1 MSKRRRSPD
10 SPPARKDATKPVP
23 PGKVAAPVAAAGPER
38 LGWLWAA
45 GIFAAAALVRL
56 IAASQLGTQPLF
68 RQPQLDSLEY
78 LVWARKIA
86 AGTMVWPVPPPHGPG
101 YPVFLGLLLRF
112 FGDSLDAVR
121 RVQAVLGAGSCAFAA
136 AVAARVFGRRAGI
149 AAGLFLAVY
158 GPLVFLE
165 TSLLAEGL
173 LVFLL
178 LLALWLFVTLEK
190 DLPKVIATG
199 AVLGIA
205 ALVRPTAVAVLPA
218 LLLTLVWDHRARLR
232 ERRVWATAG
241 LLLVAFFLVTAP
253 VVWKISRVNGAFTPV
268 QGYGGFAFYIGNSP
282 KGDGLPSPRLGR
294 GWELLVSE
302 AARAGFHGAAED
314 QYYRHKAAAEIRAQ
328 PWAYLRLLASKA
340 LWLLQAEEIRDTH
353 SYAFFQDQ
361 SRLLGLLPGFGLLF
375 PLAACGIGL
384 AAKRPVST
392 VAFLPSLGEREGG
405 AGRGAGGEGLLLLV
419 SLAGFA
425 AVTVLTLVGT
435 RYRIPL
441 VPFLAIFAG
450 AALIE
455 AWDAA
460 RSRRFRACGFLAAGF
475 AAAWLLAHVRPYPPS
490 HNFAEEWSLSGRSL
504 EEDQDFTGAQ
514 DAYQRSLAA
523 DSSYVSA
530 WEGIGRSRLKQ
541 GDRPGAEEALRTALR
556 LDPQSQRAHY
566 YLAIVLRQT
575 LRADEAEKE
584 LRTVLSLVPDD
595 IPALHTLGEMLLN
608 RDEAA
613 AAEPLY
619 RKIIEVNPDDA
630 AAHLAL
636 ARVAGARNR
645 PQDGL
650 PEARRAT
657 ELEPENAEAWLLL
670 ARLALG
676 TQDAATAEQALQRTE
691 SIAGAANPQV
701 ALTRALLYR
710 LQGKREAAGE
720 LLRSLLMSNPGFQPA
735 AALLLANATEMGRRE
750 EAEAFLR
757 ELG

>member
-1 MSKRRRSPD
+1 MRRLREPNPRMSKRRRSPD
-10 SPPARKDATKPVP
+10 SPPARKDPRKPVAP
-23 PGKVAAPVAAAGPER
+23 TVTGPVAAAGPET

-56 IAASQLGTQPLF
+56 IVAAQLGAQPLF
-68 RQPQLDSLEY
+68 RWPQLDSLEY

-86 AGTMVWPVPPPHGPG
+86 AGTVVWPVPPPHGPG
-101 YPVFLGLLLRF
+101 YPTFLGLLLRL

-121 RVQAVLGAGSCAFAA
+121 RVQALLGAGSCALAA
-136 AVAARVFGRRAGI
+136 AVAARAVGRRAGI
-149 AAGLFLAVY
+149 AAGLLLAVY
-158 GPLVFLE
+158 GPLTFVDV
-165 TSLLAEGL
+165 SLLAEGL

-190 DLPKVIATG
+190 DLPKVVAAGI
-199 AVLGIA
+199 VLGIA

-218 LLLTLVWDHRARLR
+218 LLLALVWGRLR
-232 ERRVWATAG
+232 ERRAWAAAG
-241 LLLVAFFLVTAP
+241 LLLAAFLLAAAP
-253 VVWKISRVNGAFTPV
+253 VVWKISRVNGAFVPV

-282 KGDGLPSPRLGR
+282 QGDGLPSPRLGR

-314 QYYRHKAAAEIRAQ
+314 QYYRHKAATEIRAH
-328 PWAYLRLLASKA
+328 PLDYLRLLANKA
-340 LWLLQAEEIRDTH
+340 LWLVQAEEVRDTH
-353 SYAFFQDQ
+353 SYAFFQEH

-375 PLAACGIGL
+375 PLAACGIAL
-384 AAKRPVST
+384 ALLRWRQRKTPPLR
-392 VAFLPSLGEREGG
+392 LLI
-405 AGRGAGGEGLLLLV
+405 LLLV
-419 SLAGFA
+419 ALAGFA

-441 VPFLAIFAG
+441 VPLLAIFAG

-455 AWDAA
+455 AWDTA
-460 RSRRFRACGFLAAGF
+460 RTRRFRALGLLAAGF
-475 AAAWLLAHVRPYPPS
+475 AAAWLLAHARPYPPS
-490 HNFAEEWSLSGRSL
+490 HNFAEEWALSGRSL

-523 DSSYVSA
+523 DPGYVSA

-541 GDRPGAEEALRTALR
+541 GDRQGAEEALRTALR

-595 IPALHTLGEMLLN
+595 IPALHTLGEMLLSS
-608 RDEAA
+608 DETAE
-613 AAEPLY
+613 AEPLY
-619 RKIIEVNPDDA
+619 RKIVEVNPDDA
-630 AAHLAL
+630 KAHLAL
-636 ARVAGARNR
+636 ARIAGASNR

-650 PEARRAT
+650 PEARRAA
-657 ELEPENAEAWLLL
+657 ELEPENPEAWLLL

-676 TQDAATAEQALQRTE
+676 AQDAATAEQALQRTE
-691 SIAGAANPQV
+691 SIAGTANPQV
-701 ALTRALLYR
+701 ALTHALLYR

-720 LLRSLLMSNPGFQPA
+720 LLQSLLISNPGFQPA
-735 AALLLANATEMGRRE
+735 AALFLANATEMGRRE

-757 ELG
+757 GLG

>member
-10 SPPARKDATKPVP
+10 SPPARKARKDATQPVAP
-23 PGKVAAPVAAAGPER
+23 PAAPEK

-56 IAASQLGTQPLF
+56 IAAAQLGTQPLF
-68 RQPQLDSLEY
+68 RWPQLDSLEY

-101 YPVFLGLLLRF
+101 YPVFLGLLLRL

-121 RVQAVLGAGSCAFAA
+121 RVQAVLGAGSCALAA
-136 AVAARVFGRRAGI
+136 AVAARACGRRAGI
-149 AAGLFLAVY
+149 AAGLLLAVY
-158 GPLVFLE
+158 GPLIFLE
-165 TSLLAEGL
+165 ASLLAEGL

-190 DLPKVIATG
+190 DLLRAIAAG
-199 AVLGIA
+199 IVLGLA

-218 LLLTLVWDHRARLR
+218 LLLALVWSRLR
-232 ERRVWATAG
+232 DRRAWAAAG
-241 LLLVAFFLVTAP
+241 LLLAAFLLVAAP
-253 VVWKISRVNGAFTPV
+253 VVWKISRVNGAFVPV

-282 KGDGLPSPRLGR
+282 QGDGLPSPRLGR

-340 LWLLQAEEIRDTH
+340 LWLVQAEEVRDTH

-361 SRLLGLLPGFGLLF
+361 SRLLRLLPGFGLLF
-375 PLAACGIGL
+375 PLAACGIAL
-384 AAKRPVST
+384 TAKRPVST
-392 VAFLPSLGEREGG
+392 VAFLPSPREREGG
-405 AGRGAGGEGLLLLV
+405 AGREAGGEGLLILLLV

-425 AVTVLTLVGT
+425 TVTILTLVGT

-441 VPFLAIFAG
+441 VPLLAMFAG
-450 AALIE
+450 AALIA
-455 AWDAA
+455 AWDAV
-460 RSRRFRACGFLAAGF
+460 RSRQFRAFGLFAAGF
-475 AAAWLLAHVRPYPPS
+475 AAAWLLAHARPYPPS
-490 HNFAEEWSLSGRSL
+490 HNFAEEWALSGRSM
-504 EEDQDFTGAQ
+504 EEDEDFTGAQ

-523 DSSYVSA
+523 DPSYVSA

-636 ARVAGARNR
+636 ARIAGARNR

-676 TQDAATAEQALQRTE
+676 AHDATAAEQALQRTE

-720 LLRSLLMSNPGFQPA
+720 LLRSLLISNPGFQPA
-735 AALLLANATEMGRRE
+735 AALFLANATEMGRRE

-757 ELG
+757 GLPL